1 MTDVKRPLTQ
11 GRGPS
16 GASVGDADF
25 AHRPHIF
32 TRTRPRRDLAR
43 ARHADTLRRLLHE
56 DGGCAQA
63 KQALGRAA
71 ARQQPRPRS
80 LVEVGPAPRW
90 PLRARPAGRRC
101 VKPREWP
108 RRGRAQSATG
118 AMVMIAPPLVAPAEP
133 GKDSMTSTPAP
144 LKGKIAVCCDEI
156 PPSESR
162 HARNN
167 GRRAQ
172 VDPPCQRRLAAR
184 KSASKSCATPRP
196 DSADALLVLRFTRTA
211 PERIC
216 RVIGDALVGLRC
228 NKHVVERSAPP
239 KPLAPTCVVRVRTEY
254 FGAATRRPGTP
265 LAEGA
270 VGHDANLNTI

>member
-1 MTDVKRPLTQ
+1 MCP
-11 GRGPS
+11 GEASPGSCS
-16 GASVGDADF
+16 GSPTASPALSCGGWPGTALAF
-25 AHRPHIF
+25 ACETCWEAMCEAARMAP
-32 TRTRPRRDLAR
+32 PRAR
-43 ARHADTLRRLLHE
+43 AERDGRHGDDR
-56 DGGCAQA
+56 
-63 KQALGRAA
+63 
-71 ARQQPRPRS
+71 
-80 LVEVGPAPRW
+80 
-90 PLRARPAGRRC
+90 
-101 VKPREWP
+101 
-108 RRGRAQSATG
+108 
-118 AMVMIAPPLVAPAEP
+118 PPLVAPAEP

-172 VDPPCQRRLAAR
+172 VDPPCQRPLAAK